1 MHLQTL
7 VKLMEPPSPIGTN
20 RENVAGPH
28 SDDPLSR
35 SFSPDAYLILTR
47 TSGDEDQEGG
57 YVVCVSSAA
66 TGTVWIGT
74 TGTTGS

>member
-1 MHLQTL
+1 
-7 VKLMEPPSPIGTN
+7 MEPPSPIGNN
-20 RENVAGPH
+20 RETMAGPH

-47 TSGDEDQEGG
+47 TSDDEAPEGG
-57 YVVCVSSAA
+57 YVVCVTSARSGLA
-66 TGTVWIGT
+66 YLGT